1 MKEEETAQVITSLE
15 EAQRAFALL
24 LAMKPGTPIRIGD
37 EDWQFVGI
45 VREPFVGHLVLCG
58 RVNENGGEFAKWK
71 GQPLYGPEF
80 CSISVAKF
88 NECMGFGKSV
98 PRSEVVIGVEE

>member
-1 MKEEETAQVITSLE
+1 MKEETAQVITSLE

-24 LAMKPGTPIRIGD
+24 LAMKPGTPIRIDD

-45 VREPFVGHLVLCG
+45 VRESFIGYLVLCG
-58 RVNENGGEFAKWK
+58 RVNENDGEFAKWK
-71 GQPLYGPEF
+71 GQPTYGPKF
-80 CSISVAKF
+80 CSISIAKF

-98 PRSEVVIGVEE
+98 PCSEVVIEGKE